1 MSDVAE
7 NKVEYGLRNAH
18 YAMATYDETTGKIT
32 FETPKKIP
40 GSVSL
45 TLDPTGEIVKFKADD
60 IDYYASN
67 NNQGYSGTLTSARA
81 TDAFRQDVLSEEKTT
96 DGVLL
101 ENAEA
106 QIKHFALLFEFQ
118 GDKKAIRHA
127 LYYCTASRVS
137 ESSKTKDD
145 GSPNT
150 TDIKIEAS
158 PRPDNMMV
166 KARTTPG
173 TEAATYDGWYK
184 AVYEKTTE
192 VAGV

>member
-1 MSDVAE
+1 MADVAE

-18 YAMATYDETTGKIT
+18 YAMATYDETTRKMT
-32 FETPKKIP
+32 FDTPVRIQ
-40 GSVSL
+40 GAVSL
-45 TLDPTGEIVKFKADD
+45 SLDPSGETVKFKADD
-60 IDYYASN
+60 IDYYMNN
-67 NNQGYSGTLTSARA
+67 NNQGYEGTLTVARA
-81 TDAFRQDVLSEEKTT
+81 TDKFKQDVLGEEKTT

-101 ENAEA
+101 ENADA

-137 ESSKTKDD
+137 ESSKTKED
-145 GSPNT
+145 GNPNT
-150 TDIKIEAS
+150 TDIKITAS
-158 PRPDNMMV
+158 PRPDNMLV

-173 TEAATYDGWYK
+173 IEGATYDGWYK

-192 VAGV
+192 VAEV